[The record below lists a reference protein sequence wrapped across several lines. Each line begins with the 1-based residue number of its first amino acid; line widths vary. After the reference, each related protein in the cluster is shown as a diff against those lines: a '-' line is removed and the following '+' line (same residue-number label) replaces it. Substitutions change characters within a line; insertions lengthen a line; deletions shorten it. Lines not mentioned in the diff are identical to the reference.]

1 MLGWGWRKGALA
13 LTTVYL
19 KLTLHGKLSVK
30 PTNYLLRQFPELLG
44 WVVTC
49 NSKHPNRTTDDD
61 GDASDIQTQP
71 HSQQPR
77 AGEGIILLLYKGTA
91 EATKRGKESIKS
103 YLAGKAKISTAF
115 DDLSLDAVSVPRKEI
130 TTIVSFSVLK
140 LLFS

>member
-91 EATKRGKESIKS
+91 EATKRGEESIKS
-103 YLAGKAKISTAF
+103 YLAGKLRSQLPLMIYHSMQYLYLGRKLPL
-115 DDLSLDAVSVPRKEI
+115 LSHFLY
-130 TTIVSFSVLK
+130 
-140 LLFS
+140 